1 MGTRPLRQYY
11 EPVTVELDAEL
22 RAPVEPWVRHRRR
35 LVDAL
40 GALDDAQWKE
50 TTRCTAWDAR
60 GVIGHLVVV
69 DQFWM
74 TTMGA
79 AQRGDA
85 PTRFIEGFDPS
96 SGTDALVAPLLDQPP
111 AAVLEQLATGT
122 DAFVALVESIDGDQ
136 WDALGEAPFG
146 HMPAHLLLAHAYWD
160 SWLHERDILEP
171 LGLAGPVDGDDLRNA
186 TVYTFVVGG
195 LQGGLLG
202 DATPNGPGPD
212 APVDATRVVRRPAGG
227 AARALRRRGAHRVAR
242 TRRRRSAAGDALDVG
257 RSDRRAGSGATGR
270 HAPDRP
276 GRAALPGR
284 RDPLNGDGGTG
295 VRANEPRF
303 VSGSR

>member
-11 EPVTVELDAEL
+11 EPVTVEIDLAL
-22 RAPVEPWVRHRRR
+22 RAPVEAWVRHRRR
-35 LVDAL
+35 LVEAL
-40 GALDDAQWKE
+40 AALDDAQWKE
-50 TTRCTAWDAR
+50 PTRCTAWDAR
-60 GVIGHLVVV
+60 GVVGHLVVV

-122 DAFVALVESIDGDQ
+122 DAFVALVESMEGEQ

-171 LGLAGPVDGDDLRNA
+171 LGVAGPVDADDLRNA

-202 DATPNGPGPD
+202 DATPTGPGPD
-212 APVDATRVVRRPAGG
+212 APIDATVTFDDLPFALHVRYDDAMHLSLAD
-227 AARALRRRGAHRVAR
+227 AAAA
-242 TRRRRSAAGDALDVG
+242 SAAGDALTLVEHIAG
-257 RSDRRAGSGATGR
+257 RDAS
-270 HAPDRP
+270 RP
-276 GRAALPGR
+276 
-284 RDPLNGDGGTG
+284 TG
-295 VRANEPRF
+295 VLPPDLDAQLQRGAQIL
-303 VSGSR
+303 

>member
-11 EPVTVELDAEL
+11 EPVTVELDARL
-22 RAPVEPWVRHRRR
+22 RTPVEPWVRHRRR

-50 TTRCTAWDAR
+50 TTRCAAWDAR
-60 GVIGHLVVV
+60 GVIGHLIVV

-96 SGTDALVAPLLDQPP
+96 SGTDALVEPLLGQSP
-111 AAVLEQLATGT
+111 AAILEQFATGT
-122 DAFVALVESIDGDQ
+122 DAFVALVESMDGEQ

-146 HMPAHLLLAHAYWD
+146 HMPGHLLLAHAHWD

-171 LGLAGPVDGDDLRNA
+171 LGLAGPVDADDLRNA
-186 TVYTFVVGG
+186 TTYTFVVAG

-202 DATPNGPGPD
+202 DPTPSGPGPD
-212 APVDATRVVRRPAGG
+212 APIDATVTFDDLPLALHVRYDDAVHLAVAD
-227 AARALRRRGAHRVAR
+227 AA
-242 TRRRRSAAGDALDVG
+242 SASSAGDALTLVEGIAG
-257 RSDRRAGSGATGR
+257 RGPSLPAGVLPPELDAQLT
-270 HAPDRP
+270 
-276 GRAALPGR
+276 RAAQIL
-284 RDPLNGDGGTG
+284 
-295 VRANEPRF
+295 
-303 VSGSR
+303 

>member
-1 MGTRPLRQYY
+1 VGTRPLRQYY
-11 EPVTVELDAEL
+11 EPVTVEIDDTL
-22 RAPVEPWVRHRRR
+22 RATVEPWVRHRRR

-60 GVIGHLVVV
+60 GVIGHLIVV

-79 AQRGDA
+79 AQRGDE
-85 PTRFIEGFDPS
+85 PTRFIQGFDPS

-111 AAVLEQLATGT
+111 SAVLEQLATGT
-122 DAFVALVESIDGDQ
+122 DAFVALVESMDGDE

-171 LGLAGPVDGDDLRNA
+171 LGVAGPVVPDDLRNA
-186 TVYTFVVGG
+186 TVYTLVVGG

-202 DATPNGPGPD
+202 DTAPTGPGPD
-212 APVDATRVVRRPAGG
+212 APVDATVSFADLPLAVHVRYDDGLHLTAVDPGSADASVDALTLVEDLAGRGPARPVG
-227 AARALRRRGAHRVAR
+227 ALPADLDAQLTRGAQI
-242 TRRRRSAAGDALDVG
+242 L
-257 RSDRRAGSGATGR
+257 
-270 HAPDRP
+270 
-276 GRAALPGR
+276 
-284 RDPLNGDGGTG
+284 
-295 VRANEPRF
+295 
-303 VSGSR
+303 

>member
-1 MGTRPLRQYY
+1 VGTRPLRQYY
-11 EPVTVELDAEL
+11 EPVTVELDGEL
-22 RAPVEPWVRHRRR
+22 RAQVEPWVRHRRR

-40 GALDDAQWKE
+40 GALDDAQWEE

-74 TTMGA
+74 TTMGS

-96 SGTDALVAPLLDQPP
+96 TGTDALVAPLLDQSP
-111 AAVLEQLATGT
+111 AVALEQLAAGT
-122 DAFVALVESIDGDQ
+122 DAFVALVESIDGDE
-136 WDALGEAPFG
+136 WDRLGEAPFG
-146 HMPAHLLLAHAYWD
+146 HMPAHLLLAHAHWD

-171 LGLAGPVDGDDLRNA
+171 LGLAGPVEPDDLRNA

-212 APVDATRVVRRPAGG
+212 RPVDASVTFDDLPLALHVRYDDAVHISV
-227 AARALRRRGAHRVAR
+227 ADAERA
-242 TRRRRSAAGDALDVG
+242 TAAGDALTMVESLAGRGPARPVG
-257 RSDRRAGSGATGR
+257 VLPADLDAQLTRAVQI
-270 HAPDRP
+270 
-276 GRAALPGR
+276 L
-284 RDPLNGDGGTG
+284 
-295 VRANEPRF
+295 
-303 VSGSR
+303 

>member
-1 MGTRPLRQYY
+1 VGLRPLRQYY

-22 RAPVEPWVRHRRR
+22 RTPVEPWVRHRRR

-40 GALDDAQWKE
+40 GGLDDAQWKE
-50 TTRCTAWDAR
+50 TTRCSAWDAR
-60 GVIGHLVVV
+60 GVVGHLIVV

-96 SGTDALVAPLLDQPP
+96 SGTDAPVAPLLDLDPG
-111 AAVLEQLATGT
+111 ALLDQLATGT
-122 DAFVALVESIDGDQ
+122 DAFVTLVESMAGDQ
-136 WDALGEAPFG
+136 WDANGEAPFG
-146 HMPAHLLLAHAYWD
+146 HMPAHLLLAHAHWD

-171 LGLAGPVDGDDLRNA
+171 LGAAGPVDEDDVRNA

-202 DATPNGPGPD
+202 DATPTGPGPD
-212 APVDATRVVRRPAGG
+212 APVDATVTFDDLPLALHVRYDDGVHLSVGDAGSASSAGSALALVEGIAGRGPSRPAGV
-227 AARALRRRGAHRVAR
+227 LPPDL
-242 TRRRRSAAGDALDVG
+242 DAQL
-257 RSDRRAGSGATGR
+257 T
-270 HAPDRP
+270 
-276 GRAALPGR
+276 RAAQIL
-284 RDPLNGDGGTG
+284 
-295 VRANEPRF
+295 
-303 VSGSR
+303 

>member
-1 MGTRPLRQYY
+1 VATRPLRQYY
-11 EPVTVELDAEL
+11 EPVTVELDASL
-22 RAPVEPWVRHRRR
+22 RTPVEPWVRHRRR

-60 GVIGHLVVV
+60 GVVGHLIVV

-96 SGTDALVAPLLDQPP
+96 SGTDALVAPLLDQAP
-111 AAVLEQLATGT
+111 AAVLGQLASGT

-146 HMPAHLLLAHAYWD
+146 HMPAHLQLAHAYWD

-186 TVYTFVVGG
+186 TVYTFVFGG

-212 APVDATRVVRRPAGG
+212 GPIDETVTFDDLPLALRVRYDDAVHLEVADPSSAAVSGD
-227 AARALRRRGAHRVAR
+227 ARALVERVA
-242 TRRRRSAAGDALDVG
+242 G
-257 RSDRRAGSGATGR
+257 RVPARPSGALPADLDAQLT
-270 HAPDRP
+270 
-276 GRAALPGR
+276 RAAQIL
-284 RDPLNGDGGTG
+284 
-295 VRANEPRF
+295 
-303 VSGSR
+303 

>member
-1 MGTRPLRQYY
+1 VGTRPLRQYY
-11 EPVTVELDAEL
+11 EPVTVEIDDAL
-22 RAPVEPWVRHRRR
+22 RTPVEPWVRHRRR

-60 GVIGHLVVV
+60 GVIGHLIVV

-79 AQRGDA
+79 AQRGDE
-85 PTRFIEGFDPS
+85 PTRFIQGFDPS

-111 AAVLEQLATGT
+111 AAVLEQLASGT
-122 DAFVALVESIDGDQ
+122 DAFVALVESMDDDH

-171 LGLAGPVDGDDLRNA
+171 LGLAGAVIADDLRNA

-202 DATPNGPGPD
+202 DASPNGPGPD
-212 APVDATRVVRRPAGG
+212 APVDATVTFADLSLALHVRYDDGVHLLLAD
-227 AARALRRRGAHRVAR
+227 AASA
-242 TRRRRSAAGDALDVG
+242 SAAGDALTLVEGIAG
-257 RSDRRAGSGATGR
+257 RGPARPAGVLPSDLDAQLTRGAQI
-270 HAPDRP
+270 
-276 GRAALPGR
+276 L
-284 RDPLNGDGGTG
+284 
-295 VRANEPRF
+295 
-303 VSGSR
+303 

>member
-1 MGTRPLRQYY
+1 VGTRPLRQYY
-11 EPVTVELDAEL
+11 EPVTVEMDAEL
-22 RAPVEPWVRHRRR
+22 RAPVEPWIRHRRR

-40 GALDDAQWKE
+40 GTLDDAQWKE
-50 TTRCTAWDAR
+50 TTRCAAWDAR
-60 GVIGHLVVV
+60 GVIGHLIVV

-74 TTMGA
+74 TTMSA

-96 SGTDALVAPLLDQPP
+96 SGTDALVAPLLDQSP
-111 AAVLEQLATGT
+111 AAVLELLATGT
-122 DAFVALVESIDGDQ
+122 DAFIALVESIDAEQ

-146 HMPAHLLLAHAYWD
+146 HMPAHLLLAHAHWD

-212 APVDATRVVRRPAGG
+212 APVDATVTFDDLPLVLHVRYDDAVHLALGDAA
-227 AARALRRRGAHRVAR
+227 AAR
-242 TRRRRSAAGDALDVG
+242 AAGDALTLVEGLAG
-257 RSDRRAGSGATGR
+257 RVPSWPGELLPADLDAQLTRGAQI
-270 HAPDRP
+270 
-276 GRAALPGR
+276 L
-284 RDPLNGDGGTG
+284 
-295 VRANEPRF
+295 
-303 VSGSR
+303 